1 MRTISTFA
9 ADKIFKDKKYSKF
22 RKEVDQMM
30 SLYDQMPSV
39 REKRLRAE
47 MEELRI
53 KKDEALAEKD
63 AELVRLKELLERH
76 HIALTP

>member
-1 MRTISTFA
+1 
-9 ADKIFKDKKYSKF
+9 
-22 RKEVDQMM
+22 MM

-53 KKDEALAEKD
+53 QKDEALAEKD
-63 AELVRLKELLERH
+63 AELVRMKELLERH

>member
-1 MRTISTFA
+1 
-9 ADKIFKDKKYSKF
+9 
-22 RKEVDQMM
+22 MM

-53 KKDEALAEKD
+53 QKDEALAEKD
-63 AELVRLKELLERH
+63 AELVRMKELL
-76 HIALTP
+76 

>member
-1 MRTISTFA
+1 MCSS
-9 ADKIFKDKKYSKF
+9 DL
-22 RKEVDQMM
+22 DQMM

-53 KKDEALAEKD
+53 QKDEALAEKD

-76 HIALTP
+76 HIPGCPGTHFVRPGWP